1 MLGLEQSGAG
11 IAWGC
16 VTQDQYTS
24 AAARRSMLLTSVP
37 TSDAGGLGRAIARA
51 SLPLARSAT
60 EKCSQPVDI
69 LSRVLRRLNLAD
81 EQLAEAADRALRH
94 STSVDR
100 ELLAARAVTETAYYQ
115 AIAAELGLAFI
126 ETIDPHFVIVTPS
139 IDALLIMPHK
149 PLVIDQ
155 RGRTCKLIAPDLAG
169 LVSLAE
175 MLSRHGGLRPAFA
188 ITTPSAVRHA
198 VWAVRSRERV
208 AETVGHLFDTQQ
220 TASARI
226 VATGSQGF
234 VFGTIFTALAA
245 LLIFSPVFMSI
256 AAHLFLTTLFATL
269 LWLRAT
275 ALIDGFGLDPEI
287 VPADAAD
294 PTLPVYTVMVALYR
308 EHAMAGQLVRA
319 LDAIDWP
326 RAKLDIKFVCEANDP
341 ETIAALRAQPLG
353 PEYEIVLVPRVH
365 PHTKP
370 KALNYAMAGARGEH
384 LVIYD
389 AEDRPHPAQLLQA
402 LARFRAGGP
411 KLGCVQAPLVIANPR
426 HSWITALFA
435 LEYAVLFRGLLPFLA
450 RNDLPLP
457 LGGTSN
463 HFRTATLREVGA
475 WDPFNVTEDADL
487 GFRLATHGH
496 RLGVIS
502 LPTLESAPTDI
513 RTWRNQRTR
522 WFKGWMQ
529 TWLVMLRRPRGG
541 PNELGLVRSA
551 TFQIMTIGLLVAALL
566 SPAMVYF
573 FGFSMI
579 SALSVDDPSRTG
591 FGSILFVADITIL
604 TATFACFVL
613 LGQRAMSPL
622 ERLRVGWRWMLLP
635 VYWALMT
642 WAAWTALYELLR
654 RPHHWAKTPHRP
666 TSAATGAAIDSTEKS
681 LPAACPRDRHRII
694 SPKAR

>member
-1 MLGLEQSGAG
+1 MLDLEQSGAG

-37 TSDAGGLGRAIARA
+37 TSDASGLGRAIARA
-51 SLPLARSAT
+51 SLSLPKTAT
-60 EKCSQPVDI
+60 EKRRDPSDI
-69 LSRVLRRLNLAD
+69 LPRVLKRLNLTD
-81 EQLAEAADRALRH
+81 EQLKAAGDRASRH
-94 STSVDR
+94 STAIDR
-100 ELLAARAVTETAYYQ
+100 ELLAARTVSETAYYQ
-115 AIAAELGLAFI
+115 AVAAELGLAFI
-126 ETIDPHFVIVTPS
+126 ETIDPHFVVVTPL
-139 IDALLIMPHK
+139 IDALLIMPHR
-149 PLVIDQ
+149 PIAIDQ
-155 RGRTCKLIAPDLAG
+155 RGRMRKLIAPDLPG

-175 MLSRHGGLRPAFA
+175 KLSRHGGLRPSFA
-188 ITTPSAVRHA
+188 ITTPSAVKQA

-220 TASARI
+220 PASARI

-234 VFGTIFTALAA
+234 AFGTLLTGLAA
-245 LLIFSPVFMSI
+245 LFIAFPVLILI
-256 AAHLFLTTLFATL
+256 AGHLFLTTLFATL

-275 ALIDGFGLDPEI
+275 ALIDGFRFDPEI
-287 VPADAAD
+287 EPAEADD

-308 EHAMAGQLVRA
+308 EQAMAGQLVRA

-353 PEYEIVLVPRVH
+353 PEYEIVVVPRVL
-365 PHTKP
+365 PYTKP

-411 KLGCVQAPLVIANPR
+411 RLGCVQAPLVIANPR
-426 HSWITALFA
+426 RSWITALFA
-435 LEYAVLFRGLLPFLA
+435 LEYAALFRGLLPFLA
-450 RNDLPLP
+450 RSDLPLP

-463 HFRTATLREVGA
+463 HFRTATLRDVGA

-541 PNELGLVRSA
+541 PNALGFVRSA

-573 FGFSMI
+573 SSASLI
-579 SALSVDDPSRTG
+579 SALSERNAGRTN
-591 FGSILFVADITIL
+591 FETILFFADITIL

-613 LGQRAMSPL
+613 LGHRAMSPL
-622 ERLRVGWRWMLLP
+622 ERVRVGWRWLLLP

-642 WAAWTALYELLR
+642 WAAWTALFELLR
-654 RPHHWAKTPHRP
+654 RPHHWEKTPHRP
-666 TSAATGAAIDSTEKS
+666 TRAATDDTIDHSVT
-681 LPAACPRDRHRII
+681 AVCPMDPRGII
-694 SPKAR
+694 SPEAS